1 MATITILPE
10 NNTVEVLKNETV
22 LSALQRTNH
31 FVDAPCGGVGKCGK
45 CKIRITNGNIPIAQA
60 DTKYFSAEEL
70 EKGYRLSCLIKPDCD
85 LEIELLTGDKDSFEV
100 LSASPLE
107 LTQGTVQKNSEYGIA
122 IDIGTTTIAVQL
134 IDTVHKTCIETVSRM
149 NHQRAYGSDVISRIM
164 ASNEGKKEDL
174 QKSAQNDII
183 FCIEK
188 IISITGIDTKQ
199 VQKMAIGAN
208 TTMTHLLCGF
218 SCETLGVFP
227 FTPVDIKL
235 IEKSFLEIF
244 DSSLLN
250 CEVTILPGIST
261 YVGSDI
267 VSGMNALQF
276 HNSEKVN
283 VLIDL
288 GTNGEMAIGNKD
300 AILCTSVAAGPAF
313 EGGNISC
320 GTGSIAGAVTSIDI
334 KDGKVAYK
342 TIQDAPPIGLCGSA
356 VVECAAELL
365 REGILDET
373 GSLDDDYDDGFVI
386 AKTTEGND
394 ITFLPKDIRE
404 IQLAKSAV
412 RAGLEVLISEYG
424 ITYKEINTVYIAGG
438 FGYKLNYKK
447 AIEIGM
453 LPKEL
458 EDKIVPCGN
467 TSLFGAVHYL
477 IEKESRE
484 HVQTIAEKSKEIALA
499 TNSMFNDLYMEHM
512 IFGDE

>member
-10 NNTVEVLKNETV
+10 NSTIEVQKDETV

-45 CKIRITNGNIPIAQA
+45 CKIRITKGLAPVTRA
-60 DTKYFSAEEL
+60 DKQYFSEHEL
-70 EKGYRLSCLIKPDCD
+70 EKGYRLACLIKPIDN
-85 LEIELLTGDKDSFEV
+85 LHIELITKNKDSFEV
-100 LSASPLE
+100 LSSSSLE
-107 LTQGTVQKNSEYGIA
+107 LPKGTVNSDSTFGLA

-134 IDTVHKTCIETVSRM
+134 IDTKNKTCIETVSRM

-164 ASNEGKKEDL
+164 ASNEGKKEEL
-174 QKSAQNDII
+174 RKSIQLDII
-183 FCIEK
+183 TCIEK
-188 IISITGIDTKQ
+188 LLSTTKINSKRIL
-199 VQKMAIGAN
+199 KMAIAAN

-227 FTPVDIKL
+227 FTPVNISV
-235 IEKSFLEIF
+235 IEKSFEDVF
-244 DSSLLN
+244 NSSLLD
-250 CEVTILPGIST
+250 CIVTILPGVST

-276 HNSEKVN
+276 HESEKTF

-300 AILCTSVAAGPAF
+300 KILCTSVAAGPAF

-320 GTGSIAGAVTSIDI
+320 GTGSIAGAITAIDI
-334 KDGKVAYK
+334 EDGKVSYK
-342 TIQDAPPIGLCGSA
+342 TIQEAAPIGLCGSA

-365 REGILDET
+365 REGLLDET
-373 GSLDDDYDDGFVI
+373 GCLDDEICEDGFVI
-386 AKTTEGND
+386 AKTTDGSD
-394 ITFLPKDIRE
+394 ITFLPKDVRE

-412 RAGLEVLISEYG
+412 RAGLEVLINEYG
-424 ITYKEINTVYIAGG
+424 TSYDEIDAVYIAGG

-458 EDKIVPCGN
+458 EHKIVPCGN

-477 IEKESRE
+477 IDNASKK
-484 HVQTIAEKSKEIALA
+484 HVQAIASKSKEIALA
-499 TNSMFNDLYMEHM
+499 TNPEFNDLYMEYM
-512 IFGDE
+512 MFE